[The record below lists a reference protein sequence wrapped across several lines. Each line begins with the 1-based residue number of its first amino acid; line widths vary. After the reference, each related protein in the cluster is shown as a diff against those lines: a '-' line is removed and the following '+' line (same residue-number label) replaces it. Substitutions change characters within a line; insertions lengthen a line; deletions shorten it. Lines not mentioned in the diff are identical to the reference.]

1 MIFINVLQ
9 SYPQGRIN
17 TFETLRDREG
27 KMGSIAHPTPR
38 AVDKSCPHSQ
48 GQRMIWTLS
57 QVAAGGAIGAV
68 LRFAT
73 VLGAARIFGAG
84 FPAGTMIVNIAG
96 SFAMG
101 FLFVIL
107 TARGSGLHPFL
118 LTGILGGFT
127 TFSAF
132 SLEAVTLWER
142 GEAVQAAIYVGASV
156 ILSILA
162 LACGAYL
169 ARAVT

>member
-1 MIFINVLQ
+1 
-9 SYPQGRIN
+9 
-17 TFETLRDREG
+17 
-27 KMGSIAHPTPR
+27 
-38 AVDKSCPHSQ
+38 
-48 GQRMIWTLS
+48 
-57 QVAAGGAIGAV
+57 V

-73 VLGAARIFGAG
+73 VLGAVRIFGAG
-84 FPAGTMIVNIAG
+84 FPVGTMVVNVAG
-96 SFAMG
+96 SLAMG

-132 SLEAVTLWER
+132 SLDAVTLWER
-142 GEAVQAAIYVGASV
+142 GDAFQAGLYVCASV

-162 LACGAYL
+162 LAFGAIL
-169 ARAVT
+169 ARTMT

>member
-1 MIFINVLQ
+1 
-9 SYPQGRIN
+9 
-17 TFETLRDREG
+17 
-27 KMGSIAHPTPR
+27 
-38 AVDKSCPHSQ
+38 
-48 GQRMIWTLS
+48 MIWTLS

-73 VLGAARIFGAG
+73 VLGAARVLGAG
-84 FPAGTMIVNIAG
+84 FPFGTMIVNIAG
-96 SFAMG
+96 SLVMG

-132 SLEAVTLWER
+132 SLDAITLWER
-142 GEAVQAAIYVGASV
+142 GDAAQAGIYVAASV

-162 LACGAYL
+162 LAFGALL
-169 ARAVT
+169 ARAIT

>member
-1 MIFINVLQ
+1 
-9 SYPQGRIN
+9 
-17 TFETLRDREG
+17 
-27 KMGSIAHPTPR
+27 
-38 AVDKSCPHSQ
+38 
-48 GQRMIWTLS
+48 MIWTLS

-73 VLGAARIFGAG
+73 VLGAARVFGAG
-84 FPAGTMIVNIAG
+84 FPVGTLVVNIAG

-101 FLFVIL
+101 FLVVIL
-107 TARGSGLHPFL
+107 NARGNGLQPFL

-132 SLEAVTLWER
+132 SLDAVTLWER
-142 GEAVQAAIYVGASV
+142 GDAFQAGLYVAASV

-162 LACGAYL
+162 LAFGALL
-169 ARAVT
+169 ARAMT